1 MLPNISRI
9 EPAGSATPPEFVDQR
24 TTLPLWAFPCARLS
38 PSWRGQDPFRVY
50 TEAGG
55 DSWQTAILLSEHT

>member
-1 MLPNISRI
+1 MLLTSLELNRLDLQPRRSSSIKGLRYLF
-9 EPAGSATPPEFVDQR
+9 G
-24 TTLPLWAFPCARLS
+24 LFPCARLS